1 MSETDTGGSV
11 IERFGYGLSSI
22 VERWMPSPFLFAILL
37 TYLVF
42 AAGLVLNQTGTIEPP
57 NGGGAVGP
65 VDMIEFWF
73 GGFWGFL
80 DFSMQMVVILMTGF
94 VLAYHPAANRLLVR
108 LAKLPSTPAQAV
120 VLVAGFSMAVAW
132 IHWGFSLIL
141 GAIFAREMGK
151 VAHEKGIDVHY
162 PLLCVAGYMGLGL
175 TWHWGWSGSA
185 PLLLTDETEVGEG
198 TAFAVV
204 SEPVPVTETILH
216 PYTITLTVLS
226 ILFAVTVLYLIT
238 PSGDRARGITEYIPE
253 DELYETSTDGG
264 ENVVEPDASETDETV
279 PAERLNNSRV
289 LGGLLAIT
297 GIGYVVWVLVT
308 EGIELWDLNTI
319 NFAFLM
325 AGILVWTNP
334 STYRDKFGEASS
346 AAAGIILLFPFF
358 AGIQGMMADSGLA
371 GAVADLIIGLST
383 PETFPIFAWLAAAI
397 LNLFVP
403 SGGGQWIVMGPSILE
418 AADQLGVEFGH
429 ATMAFAVG
437 EAHTNLLN
445 PFWAIPLLAITRIK
459 AREMFGYA
467 AVMLLA
473 LFPFLTIVLYLLP
486 YGMF

>member
-1 MSETDTGGSV
+1 MSQSGAEGST
-11 IERFGYGLSSI
+11 IERFGYRLSGI

-42 AAGLVLNQTGTIEPP
+42 GTGLILNQTGTIEPSAG
-57 NGGGAVGP
+57 NGTVGP
-65 VDMIEFWF
+65 VEMIEFWF
-73 GGFWGFL
+73 NGFWGFL
-80 DFSMQMVVILMTGF
+80 GFSMQMVVILMTGF
-94 VLAYHPAANRLLVR
+94 VLAYHPAANKLLAR
-108 LAKLPSTPAQAV
+108 LARLPKTPSQAV
-120 VLVAGFSMAVAW
+120 VLVAGFSMVVAW

-141 GAIFAREMGK
+141 GAIFAREMGR
-151 VAHEKGIDVHY
+151 VAHERGIDVHY

-204 SEPVPVTETILH
+204 SDPVPVTETILH
-216 PYTITLTVLS
+216 PYTIALTLLS
-226 ILFAVTVLYLIT
+226 ILFAITVLYLIT
-238 PSGDRARGITEYIPE
+238 PSGERARGITEYIPAN
-253 DELYETSTDGG
+253 ELYETGTDGG
-264 ENVVEPDASETDETV
+264 QGTLEANEPETGKTV
-279 PAERLNNSRV
+279 PAERINNSRV
-289 LGGLLAIT
+289 LGGLLAGT
-297 GIGYVVWVLVT
+297 GVAYIFWILLT
-308 EGIELWDLNTI
+308 EGIEVWDLNTI

-334 STYRDKFGEASS
+334 STYREKFGEAAS

-371 GAVADLIIGLST
+371 SAIAELIIGLST
-383 PETFPIFAWLAAAI
+383 VQTFPIFTWLAAAI

-418 AADQLGVEFGH
+418 AADQLGIEFGH

-445 PFWAIPLLAITRIK
+445 PFWAIPLLAITRIR

-486 YGMF
+486 YSVF

>member
-1 MSETDTGGSV
+1 
-11 IERFGYGLSSI
+11 
-22 VERWMPSPFLFAILL
+22 
-37 TYLVF
+37 
-42 AAGLVLNQTGTIEPP
+42 
-57 NGGGAVGP
+57 
-65 VDMIEFWF
+65 
-73 GGFWGFL
+73 
-80 DFSMQMVVILMTGF
+80 
-94 VLAYHPAANRLLVR
+94 
-108 LAKLPSTPAQAV
+108 QAV

-204 SEPVPVTETILH
+204 PEPVPVTETILH

-264 ENVVEPDASETDETV
+264 ENAVEPDASETDETV

-297 GIGYVVWVLVT
+297 GVAYVVWVLVT

-371 GAVADLIIGLST
+371 GAIAELIIGLST

-473 LFPFLTIVLYLLP
+473 LFPFLAIVLYLLP